1 MNSGMMDDEAIAA
14 EDFSLIANASYN
26 VKTLSF
32 YIIAEVFNDPTLYK
46 RVEPE
51 FDGMVTNPLPSRDS
65 TKSVQILTEP
75 LHIDIAR
82 VCSSPLLQSVYAEIL
97 RLRVSAFLSRSPAQD
112 NTSYDL
118 GPYALKD
125 DGQALLLLP
134 MAHRNPELWKPER
147 QQQPLEK
154 FWGDRFLDKS
164 DDGTVRFSTESLQ
177 ENAWFPYG
185 GGVFIC
191 PGKQL
196 AKQQMLAATV
206 IFSAYFEMDMVDGVP
221 ESDDQFLGGSVPPP
235 KQATHVRLRR
245 KVGIL
250 NSNAE
255 K

>member
-1 MNSGMMDDEAIAA
+1 MMDAEAIAA

-32 YIIAEVFNDPTLYK
+32 YIIAEVFNDSSLYK
-46 RVEPE
+46 RMEPE
-51 FDGMVTNPLPSRDS
+51 FEGMVTNPPSRDS
-65 TKSVQILTEP
+65 TSKRTGVQNLTEP

-112 NTSYDL
+112 NSSYAL
-118 GPYALKD
+118 GQHALKD

-134 MAHRNPELWKPER
+134 MAHRNPKLWRPER
-147 QQQPLEK
+147 QKEPLDK
-154 FWGDRFLDKS
+154 FWGDRFLDKDKS
-164 DDGTVRFSTESLQ
+164 NGTEKFSTDSLT

-185 GGVFIC
+185 GGVFLC
-191 PGKQL
+191 PGKAL

-206 IFSAYFEMDMVDGVP
+206 IFAAYFEMEMLDGVP
-221 ESDDQFLGGSVPPP
+221 ASDDQFLGGSVPPP
-235 KQATHVRLRR
+235 IQATRVRVRR
-245 KVGIL
+245 KVGMVDK
-250 NSNAE
+250 NAE